1 MNYANYAAMIEV
13 TRGPIVESVHF
24 GAAAVVDA
32 NGRLVASFGDPATVT
47 YLRSSAKPL
56 QLLPLMELGGAEAFD
71 LSDRQV
77 AVMCA
82 SHSGTDDHVAV
93 IRSIQQKIGV
103 TEQNLLCGVH
113 APGDEKTA
121 IALIRR
127 GEEPTPLRHNCSG
140 KHTGMLAQAVLR
152 HLPVEDY
159 INPAHPVQTLIFQT
173 FAEMC
178 GVTVAQMPLGTDGCS
193 APVFAVSLRSAAL
206 GYARLC
212 SPDQL
217 AAPRTA
223 ACRRIT
229 RAMTTNPDMI
239 AGPGRFDT
247 NLMTVCGGKVVTKG
261 GAEGYQAIGV
271 MPGAISPGSPALGIT
286 IKISDGDE
294 NSRAR
299 TLASIEILRQL
310 GVLNPAELQA
320 LAEYDVC
327 PVHNWRNLEV
337 GEIRPCFKLEM

>member
-1 MNYANYAAMIEV
+1 MNYPNYAAMIEV
-13 TRGPIVESVHF
+13 TRGKIVESVHF
-24 GAAAVVDA
+24 GAAAVVDGS
-32 NGRLVASFGDPATVT
+32 GRLVASYGDPATVT

-56 QLLPLMELGGAEAFD
+56 QLLPFMELGGAEAFG

-93 IRSIQQKIGV
+93 IRSIHAKIGV
-103 TEQNLLCGVH
+103 TEQNLMCGVH
-113 APGDEKTA
+113 TPFDEKTA
-121 IALIRR
+121 IALIKR
-127 GEEPTPLRHNCSG
+127 GEEPTALRHNCSG

-152 HLPVEDY
+152 ELPLEDY
-159 INPAHPVQTLIFQT
+159 INPVHPVQTLIFQT

-178 GVTVAQMPLGTDGCS
+178 GVTVPQMQMGTDGCS

-212 SPDQL
+212 GPDQL
-217 AAPRTA
+217 ADNRAA

-229 RAMTTNPDMI
+229 RSMASNPDMVS
-239 AGPGRFDT
+239 GPGRFDT
-247 NLMTVCGGKVVTKG
+247 LLMTACGGKIITKG

-271 MPGAISPGSPALGIT
+271 MPGALGPGSPAIGIT
-286 IKISDGDE
+286 IKISDGDAS
-294 NSRAR
+294 SRACA
-299 TLASIEILRQL
+299 LASVEILRQL
-310 GVLNPAELQA
+310 GALTSDELKA
-320 LAEYDVC
+320 LAQFDVR
-327 PVHNWRNLEV
+327 PVYNWRKLEV

>member
-1 MNYANYAAMIEV
+1 MNYTNYAAMIEV

-32 NGRLVASFGDPATVT
+32 SGRLVASFGDPATVT

-56 QLLPLMELGGAEAFD
+56 QLLPFMELGGAEAFG

-77 AVMCA
+77 SVMCA
-82 SHSGTDDHVAV
+82 SHSGTDEHVRV

-103 TEQNLLCGVH
+103 TEQNLMCGVH
-113 APGDEKTA
+113 APGDEETA
-121 IALIRR
+121 IALIKR

-152 HLPVEDY
+152 HLPLEDY
-159 INPAHPVQTLIFQT
+159 INPAHPVQTLILQT
-173 FAEMC
+173 FADMC
-178 GVTVAQMPLGTDGCS
+178 GVTVDQMPLGTDGCS

-212 SPDQL
+212 GPDRL
-217 AAPRTA
+217 APQRAT

-229 RAMTTNPDMI
+229 RSMTTNPDMI

-247 NLMTVCGGKVVTKG
+247 NLMTVCGGKIVTKG

-271 MPGAISPGSPALGIT
+271 MPDALGPGSPALGIT

-294 NSRAR
+294 TSRAR

-310 GVLNPAELQA
+310 GALNADELRA
-320 LAEYDVC
+320 LTQYDVR
-327 PVHNWRNLEV
+327 PVHNWRKLEV

>member
-1 MNYANYAAMIEV
+1 MNYANYVPMIEV

-32 NGRLVASFGDPATVT
+32 SGRLVASIGDPATVT

-56 QLLPLMELGGAEAFD
+56 QLLPFMELGGAETFG

-103 TEQNLLCGVH
+103 TEGNLMCGVH
-113 APGDEKTA
+113 TPGDEQTA
-121 IALIRR
+121 IALIKR
-127 GEEPTPLRHNCSG
+127 GEESTPLRHNCSG

-152 HLPVEDY
+152 HLSVEDY
-159 INPAHPVQTLIFQT
+159 INPEHPVQKLILQT

-178 GVTVAQMPLGTDGCS
+178 GVTVEQMPLGTDGCS
-193 APVFAVSLRSAAL
+193 APVFAVSLQAAAM

-212 SPDQL
+212 GPDLL
-217 AAPRTA
+217 APSRAA

-229 RAMTTNPDMI
+229 RAMTTNPDMV

-247 NLMTVCGGKVVTKG
+247 NLMAAAHGKIVSKN
-261 GAEGYQAIGV
+261 GAEGYQAMGL
-271 MPGAISPGSPALGIT
+271 MPGALGPGSPALGIT
-286 IKISDGDE
+286 IKISDGDDYG
-294 NSRAR
+294 RAKS
-299 TLASIEILRQL
+299 LASIEILRQL
-310 GVLNPAELQA
+310 GALNADELQA
-320 LAEYDVC
+320 LAQYNLH
-327 PVHNWRNLEV
+327 PVLNWRKLEV
-337 GEIRPCFKLEM
+337 GEIRPCFKLVM

>member
-1 MNYANYAAMIEV
+1 MIYSNYAAMIEV

-32 NGRLVASFGDPATVT
+32 NGRMVASFGDPATVT

-56 QLLPLMELGGAEAFD
+56 QLLPFMELGGAEAFD

-77 AVMCA
+77 SVMCA

-93 IRSIQQKIGV
+93 IRSIQEKIGV

-113 APGDEKTA
+113 APGDEKTS
-121 IALIRR
+121 IALIKR

-152 HLPVEDY
+152 HLPIDDY
-159 INPAHPVQTLIFQT
+159 INPAHPVQKLILQT

-178 GVTVAQMPLGTDGCS
+178 GVTVEQMPLGTDGCS

-206 GYARLC
+206 AYARLC
-212 SPDQL
+212 GPDQL
-217 AAPRTA
+217 APQRAA
-223 ACRRIT
+223 ACRRII
-229 RAMTTNPDMI
+229 RSMTTNPDMV

-247 NLMTVCGGKVVTKG
+247 NLMSACGGKIVTKG
-261 GAEGYQAIGV
+261 GAEGYQAIGL
-271 MPGAISPGSPALGIT
+271 MPGALGPGSPALGIT
-286 IKISDGDE
+286 MKISDGDE
-294 NSRAR
+294 TDRAR
-299 TLASIEILRQL
+299 SLASIEILRQL
-310 GVLNPAELQA
+310 GALTPAELQA
-320 LAEYDVC
+320 LAQYDVR
-327 PVHNWRNLEV
+327 PVYNWRKLVV
-337 GEIRPCFKLEM
+337 GEIRPCFKLDM

>member
-1 MNYANYAAMIEV
+1 MNYTNYAAMIEV

-32 NGRLVASFGDPATVT
+32 SGRLLASFGDPDTVT
-47 YLRSSAKPL
+47 YLRSSAKPI
-56 QLLPLMELGGAEAFD
+56 QLLPFMELGGAETFG

-77 AVMCA
+77 SVMCA

-103 TEQNLLCGVH
+103 TEQNLMCGVH

-121 IALIRR
+121 IALIKR
-127 GEEPTPLRHNCSG
+127 GEEPSPLRHNCSG
-140 KHTGMLAQAVLR
+140 KHTGMMAQAVLR

-159 INPAHPVQTLIFQT
+159 INPAHPVQILILQT

-178 GVTVAQMPLGTDGCS
+178 GVTVDQMPLGTDGCS

-212 SPDQL
+212 GPDQL
-217 AAPRTA
+217 APQRAA

-229 RAMTTNPDMI
+229 RSMTTNPDMV

-247 NLMTVCGGKVVTKG
+247 NLMAVCGGKVVTKG

-271 MPGAISPGSPALGIT
+271 MPGAIGPGSPALGIT
-286 IKISDGDE
+286 VKISDGDE
-294 NSRAR
+294 SSRAR

-310 GVLNPAELQA
+310 GVLSSGELQA
-320 LAEYDVC
+320 LAEYDVR
-327 PVHNWRNLEV
+327 PVHNWRKLEV

>member
-1 MNYANYAAMIEV
+1 MNYPNYAAMIEV

-24 GAAAVVDA
+24 GAAAVVDP

-56 QLLPLMELGGAEAFD
+56 QLLPFMELGGAEAFG

-93 IRSIQQKIGV
+93 IRSIQEKIGV
-103 TEQNLLCGVH
+103 TEQNLMCGVH

-121 IALIRR
+121 IALIKR
-127 GEEPTPLRHNCSG
+127 GEEPSPLRHNCSG

-159 INPAHPVQTLIFQT
+159 INPRHQVQTLILQT

-178 GVTVAQMPLGTDGCS
+178 GVTVADMPLGTDGCS

-212 SPDQL
+212 NPDRL
-217 AAPRTA
+217 ATNRAA

-229 RAMTTNPDMI
+229 RSMTSNPDMI

-247 NLMTVCGGKVVTKG
+247 LLMAACGGKIITKS
-261 GAEGYQAIGV
+261 GAEGYQAIGLL
-271 MPGAISPGSPALGIT
+271 PGALGPGSPALGIT

-294 NSRAR
+294 TSRAR

-310 GVLNPAELQA
+310 GALNPAELQA
-320 LAEYDVC
+320 LAQFDVR
-327 PVHNWRNLEV
+327 PVYNWRKLEV

>member
-24 GAAAVVDA
+24 GAATVVDSS
-32 NGRLVASFGDPATVT
+32 GRLVASFGDPATVT
-47 YLRSSAKPL
+47 YLRSSAKPI
-56 QLLPLMELGGAEAFD
+56 QLLPFMELGGAEVFG

-103 TEQNLLCGVH
+103 TEQNLMCGVH

-159 INPAHPVQTLIFQT
+159 INPAHPVQTLILQT

-178 GVTVAQMPLGTDGCS
+178 GVSVAEMPLGTDGCS

-212 SPDQL
+212 APDQL
-217 AAPRTA
+217 APQRAA

-247 NLMTVCGGKVVTKG
+247 NLMAVCGGKVVTKG

-271 MPGAISPGSPALGIT
+271 MPGAMGPGSPALGIT

-294 NSRAR
+294 TSRAR

-310 GVLNPAELQA
+310 GVLSAGELQA
-320 LAEYDVC
+320 LAEYDVR

>member
-1 MNYANYAAMIEV
+1 MNYSNYSAMIEV
-13 TRGPIVESVHF
+13 TRGPIVECVHF

-32 NGRLVASFGDPATVT
+32 SGRLVASFGDPATVT
-47 YLRSSAKPL
+47 YLRSSAKPI
-56 QLLPLMELGGAEAFD
+56 QLLPFMELGGAEAFG

-93 IRSIQQKIGV
+93 IRSIQQKVGV
-103 TEQNLLCGVH
+103 TEQNLMCGVH
-113 APGDEKTA
+113 TPGDEKTA
-121 IALIRR
+121 LALIQR
-127 GEEPTPLRHNCSG
+127 GEEPGPLRHNCSG

-178 GVTVAQMPLGTDGCS
+178 GVTVEQMPLGTDGCS
-193 APVFAVSLRSAAL
+193 APVFATSLRSAAW

-212 SPDQL
+212 GPDQL
-217 AAPRTA
+217 APQRAA

-229 RAMTTNPDMI
+229 RAMTTNPDMV

-247 NLMTVCGGKVVTKG
+247 NLMMACAGKIVTKG
-261 GAEGYQAIGV
+261 GADGYQAIGI
-271 MPGAISPGSPALGIT
+271 MPGAIVPGSPALGIT

-294 NSRAR
+294 TGRAR
-299 TLASIEILRQL
+299 SLASIEILRQL
-310 GVLNPAELQA
+310 GAVTPAELQT
-320 LAEYDVC
+320 LAQYDVR
-327 PVHNWRNLEV
+327 PVHNWRKLEI

>member
-24 GAAAVVDA
+24 GAAAVVDTT
-32 NGRLVASFGDPATVT
+32 GRLVAHFGDPDTVT

-56 QLLPLMELGGAEAFD
+56 QLLPFMELGGAEAFD

-103 TEQNLLCGVH
+103 TEANLMCGVH
-113 APGDEKTA
+113 MPGDEKTVLA
-121 IALIRR
+121 MIKR

-152 HLPVEDY
+152 HLPIEDY
-159 INPAHPVQTLIFQT
+159 INPAHPVQTLILQT

-178 GVTVAQMPLGTDGCS
+178 GVTVAEMPLGTDGCS

-212 SPDQL
+212 EPDSL
-217 AAPRTA
+217 TPRRA
-223 ACRRIT
+223 VACRRIT
-229 RAMTTNPDMI
+229 RSMTSNPDMI
-239 AGPGRFDT
+239 AGPERFDT
-247 NLMTVCGGKVVTKG
+247 NLMAVCRGKIVTKG

-271 MPGAISPGSPALGIT
+271 MPGVLGPGSSALGIT

-294 NSRAR
+294 TSRAR

-310 GVLNPAELQA
+310 GALTDSELKA
-320 LAEYDVC
+320 LAQYDVR
-327 PVHNWRNLEV
+327 PVHNWRKLEV